1 MLSIGSRGGEE
12 KRTLFFSNGRYLVR
26 MQRRWSRFSWNPL
39 LMPAVIVGSVSSY
52 TLWNCS
58 VYLILDVSLVPEPS
72 VQRTEY

>member
-1 MLSIGSRGGEE
+1 
-12 KRTLFFSNGRYLVR
+12 
-26 MQRRWSRFSWNPL
+26 
-39 LMPAVIVGSVSSY
+39 MPAVIVGSVSSY